1 MKSNCLESVTGYWL
15 KLGYNKMHNWCAA
28 FSAVA
33 ELLWNDVQSAS
44 RDSLLSSSTRTS
56 TWRIYSL
63 LSSDAIWL
71 SWRSDNSMQ
80 KMLFS
85 GLFKLYSWQT
95 FISCFIIHQ
104 HIATEDLLKWPFS
117 PTPALM
123 HMQPPNSDQYNILGP
138 ISHHFRD
145 MATSR
150 PKVAN
155 LLTLYIKHFTL
166 NTFVQGEPIRLSGW
180 ILFGNKKAELPQRW
194 PHNVPYIWVR
204 GALKIS
210 ESLSTPT
217 ATFPKKFNGRM
228 DLLNVSAKFEVCN
241 VALPAPEIIAI
252 EVLGL
257 LGGGCKPPIF
267 GKRRP

>member
-1 MKSNCLESVTGYWL
+1 MLAQIFLTHDVVYTEKDSMLSRGRQTDGSVQWWAHFAMKSNCLESVTGYWL

-123 HMQPPNSDQYNILGP
+123 HMQPP
-138 ISHHFRD
+138 HHI
-145 MATSR
+145 AT
-150 PKVAN
+150 
-155 LLTLYIKHFTL
+155 I
-166 NTFVQGEPIRLSGW
+166 
-180 ILFGNKKAELPQRW
+180 
-194 PHNVPYIWVR
+194 
-204 GALKIS
+204 
-210 ESLSTPT
+210 LST
-217 ATFPKKFNGRM
+217 
-228 DLLNVSAKFEVCN
+228 LQWAKQI
-241 VALPAPEIIAI
+241 L
-252 EVLGL
+252 
-257 LGGGCKPPIF
+257 
-267 GKRRP
+267 